1 MEFVNQFLSASSGAI
16 EKIDRVQ
23 FVRAVECLCTLREQ
37 KGRLFVAGSGG
48 GAGHSS
54 HAAADFRR
62 LTSIES
68 YAIGDNVSELTA
80 LINDESWEDSY
91 AISLSQ
97 SKFKSTD
104 ALLVLSVGGGNAE
117 KNVSV
122 NLINAIKYV
131 KEVGGVVI
139 GVASNSGGFLGEN
152 ADSFISIPVSEKS
165 LVTPIC
171 ESIQALVWHL
181 LVSHPKLKIRQTHW
195 ENLGG
200 VS

>member
-1 MEFVNQFLSASSGAI
+1 MEFVNQFLSASSGTI

-23 FVRAVECLCTLREQ
+23 FVRAVEYLYKLREQ

-122 NLINAIKYV
+122 NLINAIKYA

-139 GVASNSGGFLGEN
+139 GVASNSGGFLGES
-152 ADSFISIPVSEKS
+152 ADSFISIPVSENS

>member
-1 MEFVNQFLSASSGAI
+1 MEFVSEFLSASTRVI
-16 EKIDRVQ
+16 EKIDRGQ
-23 FVRAVECLCTLREQ
+23 FIRAVEYLYDLREQ

-62 LTSIES
+62 LASIES

-97 SKFKSTD
+97 SKFKKTD
-104 ALLVLSVGGGNAE
+104 ALLVLSVGGGNLE

-131 KEVGGVVI
+131 KKAGGVVI
-139 GVASNSGGFLGEN
+139 GVASNSGGFLGEA
-152 ADSFISIPVSEKS
+152 ADSYISIPISDSS

-181 LVSHPKLKIRQTHW
+181 LVSHPKLKVRPTHW